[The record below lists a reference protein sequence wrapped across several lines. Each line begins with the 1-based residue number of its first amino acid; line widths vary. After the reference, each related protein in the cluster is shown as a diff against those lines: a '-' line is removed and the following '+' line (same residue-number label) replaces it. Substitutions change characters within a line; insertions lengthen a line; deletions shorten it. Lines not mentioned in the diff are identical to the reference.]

1 MSGCVGW
8 LTGRVHVWLC
18 WMVDRASK
26 CQVLLDG

>member
-8 LTGRVHVWLC
+8 LTGRVNVRFC

-26 CQVLLDG
+26 CLVLLDG